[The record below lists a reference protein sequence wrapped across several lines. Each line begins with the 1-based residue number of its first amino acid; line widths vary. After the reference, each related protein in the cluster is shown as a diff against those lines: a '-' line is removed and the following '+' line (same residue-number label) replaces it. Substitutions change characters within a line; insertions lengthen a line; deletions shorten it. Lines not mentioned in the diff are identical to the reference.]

1 MLVRFPGLHRGG
13 GRTQPREC
21 GTAGVAIA
29 VAMLCGFPVLICG
42 FAAAE
47 SPVGWRQDTS
57 GVFPAASPPS
67 EWTAESVLWKNA
79 EAGGSNSSA
88 ISVGDRVFVCAEPTR
103 MLCLA
108 ADDGRLLWEHSHNY
122 DLVLSESAWQD
133 AQLDLAQAETIRQGL
148 NEIREQAGELDQQLQ
163 DKPDDA
169 ALKKR
174 RDSLQAKIDAAE
186 RKLEPLEKY
195 RIPERSAGCTT
206 ATPLCDGERVY
217 AVFGTGIVVCYNL
230 EGERQWI
237 RLLDKPALD
246 WGHTASPLLA
256 GDSLL
261 VHITALTAL
270 DTESGEVRWT
280 ADVLPSYGS
289 PVACRFGTADAV
301 LTAAGDG
308 VGLADGVVLAE
319 RIAEPLQR
327 SSPVVADGIAYFV
340 EVTARAV
347 RLPVDGSP
355 GAMAETL
362 WETKLH
368 EDNYYASPL
377 VREGLVYTVSEGR
390 MLTVLDAASGAIVYE
405 ELLRFDERGAVV
417 SSLAAAGEYVYVTN
431 EAGATKVLRAGREY
445 DEVAENPLAPL
456 RGSLHFA
463 DGRLFVRTLEGVYCI
478 GE

>member
-1 MLVRFPGLHRGG
+1 MPASGVCRG
-13 GRTQPREC
+13 
-21 GTAGVAIA
+21 A
-29 VAMLCGFPVLICG
+29 VA
-42 FAAAE
+42 AAAIVALFSSLAAAA

-57 GVFPAASPPS
+57 GLFPAAAPPS
-67 EWTAESVLWKNA
+67 EWSAEDSVLWKNA

-103 MLCLA
+103 LLCLA
-108 ADDGRLLWEHSHNY
+108 ADDGRLLWEQSHNY
-122 DLVLSESAWQD
+122 NLVLSEEAWQA
-133 AQLDLAQAETIRQGL
+133 AQRDLEQAQKIREGL
-148 NEIREQAGELDQQLQ
+148 NQVREQAGKLDQQLQ
-163 DKPDDA
+163 EKPDDE
-169 ALKKR
+169 ALKNR
-174 RDSLQAKIDAAE
+174 REALQAKMDAAE
-186 RKLEPLEKY
+186 LKLEPLEKY

-246 WGHTASPLLA
+246 WGHTASPLLV
-256 GDSLL
+256 GDALL
-261 VHITALTAL
+261 VHITELAAL
-270 DTESGEVRWT
+270 DKLSGEVRWT
-280 ADVLPSYGS
+280 ADAQASYGS
-289 PVACRFGTADAV
+289 PVACRVGDVDAV
-301 LTAAGDG
+301 LTAAGDI
-308 VGLADGVVLAE
+308 VALADGAILAE

-347 RLPVDGSP
+347 RLPVEGSP
-355 GAMAETL
+355 GASAETL

-368 EDNYYASPL
+368 EDNYYSSPL
-377 VREGLVYTVSEGR
+377 VRDGLVYTVSEGR
-390 MLTVLDAASGAIVYE
+390 MLTVLDAASGEIVYE
-405 ELLRFDERGAVV
+405 ELLRFEERGAVV
-417 SSLAAAGEYVYVTN
+417 SSLAAAGDYIYVTN

-463 DGRLFVRTLEGVYCI
+463 DGRLYVRTLGGVYCI
-478 GE
+478 GQ